1 MPRLLAGMLMAA
13 SFLGAVVGQN
23 PPAPDLAY
31 IAYPKYG
38 ETDFTPVPAVLK
50 RIDRARMKL
59 TAVQSRL
66 LLEQLFKDR
75 IPGID
80 YIAAALNLGAEVTPE
95 QKTELIAREKAVNR
109 DPEDTAAVCERIATM
124 NVPKNEMEGYPS
136 FTEGLYR
143 FSVLDLD
150 GDGRADL
157 ILISAMYFGPSAG
170 LKFYGREG
178 DRFVY
183 LGEHSGD
190 IRRIDE
196 AGSSIVFRF
205 QVNILDPSET
215 GVMLNIG
222 FDRSRASW
230 TVTRQFYA
238 QQTELFG
245 RMSPP
250 RASRTIRA
258 CELRT
263 APRVVDVTPPP
274 SPDGGE
280 VTVTLKGNVVARF
293 AAGADCFILA
303 VRGEWIFAAFRPE
316 AKPVE
321 SSLSHGLD
329 HTLDRA
335 RKEIGASP
343 IPGYICGWVRS
354 DALEKAR

>member
-1 MPRLLAGMLMAA
+1 MAA
-13 SFLGAVVGQN
+13 LFLVSAAGQN
-23 PPAPDLAY
+23 PAAPDLAS

-38 ETDFTPVPAVLK
+38 ETDFAPVPAVLK

-59 TAVQSRL
+59 SAGQSRI

-80 YIAAALNLGAEVTPE
+80 YITAALNLGGEVTPE

-109 DPEDTAAVCERIATM
+109 DPEDTAGICERIATM
-124 NVPKNEMEGYPS
+124 NVPKNEMEGYPD
-136 FTEGLYR
+136 FTEGLYK

-178 DRFVY
+178 NRFVY
-183 LGEHSGD
+183 LGEHSGA

-196 AGSSIVFRF
+196 SGSSIVFRF
-205 QVNILDPSET
+205 QVNILDPAET
-215 GVMLNIG
+215 GVLLNIG
-222 FDRSRASW
+222 FARSRSSW
-230 TVTRQFYA
+230 TVTRQYYA

-245 RMSPP
+245 LKSPP

-258 CELRT
+258 CEMRT
-263 APRVVDVTPPP
+263 SPRVVDVTPPP
-274 SPDGGE
+274 APDGSE
-280 VTVTLKGNVVARF
+280 VTLTLKGNVVARF

-303 VRGEWIFAAFRPE
+303 VRGEWVFAAFRPE
-316 AKPVE
+316 VKPVE

-329 HTLDRA
+329 RTLDRT
-335 RKEIGASP
+335 RKEIGAAP
-343 IPGYICGWVRS
+343 LPGYYCGWVRG
-354 DALEKAR
+354 DALEQAR